1 MAEITAQA
9 VKALRDRT
17 GAGMMDCKKA
27 LGEVD
32 GDAEKAIEVLRER
45 GLAKAVKRSGRATSE
60 GTVEMVLADR
70 VAGIVEFGCET
81 DFVAKTADF
90 QALAAALAKCLVD
103 DLGIDGLEALLEAQV
118 EGEKASEKIN
128 AAIGKMGE
136 NIVLNRCARLTVE
149 GSGRVGG
156 YVHAG
161 GRLGV
166 VIGLATEASGEE
178 LDVLAKD
185 LAMHVAAAD
194 PSPVA
199 VDRDGVPAELVDK
212 EAEFFQRQAEQEG
225 KPAKVIDRIVEG
237 RIKKYYSEV
246 CLLEQS
252 FVKDPDKRIKQLLEE
267 VGARLGSPI
276 SVTSFVRYKL
286 GEAASECAPR
296 TGA

>member
-17 GAGMMDCKKA
+17 GAGMMECKKA
-27 LGEVD
+27 LGEAG

-45 GLAKAVKRSGRATSE
+45 GLARAVKRSGRATSE
-60 GTVEMVLADR
+60 GTVAIALEDR
-70 VAGIVEFGCET
+70 VAGIVELGCET

-90 QALAAALAKCLVD
+90 QALATALAASVANDAGVD
-103 DLGIDGLEALLEAQV
+103 GREALLDATV
-118 EGEKASEKIN
+118 EGEKVSEKIT

-136 NIVLNRCARLTVE
+136 NILLNRCERVSVE
-149 GSGRVGG
+149 GGGRVGG

-161 GRLGV
+161 GKLGV
-166 VIGLATEASGEE
+166 VIGLATDASGEV

-199 VDRDGVPAELVDK
+199 VDREGVPGELI
-212 EAEFFQRQAEQEG
+212 EREQELFRRQAEQEG
-225 KPAKVIDRIVEG
+225 KPAKVIERIVEG

-252 FVKDPDKRIKQLLEE
+252 FVKDPDKTVGQLLEE
-267 VGARLGSPI
+267 VAAQLQGPV
-276 SVTSFVRYKL
+276 SVTSFVRFKL
-286 GEAASECAPR
+286 GEAAGE
-296 TGA
+296 